1 MSVYQP
7 IAEAELPPD
16 ESARTRVA
24 DAALKLFA
32 AKGYAE
38 TTVREIIEAAG
49 VTRPVLYYYFQN
61 KAELFCYLI
70 ETEFTFL
77 YQGMDTIVARHSACR
92 DRLKALVG
100 FVFERAEG
108 SPEIVRFLL
117 RFFFAPPDEPIRID
131 SDKLAQER
139 LYRIVAIMAD
149 GVRSGE
155 IGGGDPGALA
165 LAFSG
170 MMDLHVMAKAR
181 NPEIALSTE
190 LGSALVDLFMDGAAH
205 NGAGRSQLKY
215 ALEGKYPAVP
225 QGAAGAGRRE
235 RES

>member
-1 MSVYQP
+1 MTAYQP
-7 IAEAELPPD
+7 IPEPELQPD
-16 ESARTRVA
+16 DSTRTRVA
-24 DAALKLFA
+24 DSALKLFA

-38 TTVREIIEAAG
+38 TSVREIIETAG

-70 ETEFTFL
+70 ETEFALL
-77 YQGMDTIVARHSACR
+77 YEGMDAIVARHSGCR
-92 DRLKALVG
+92 DRLKALAG
-100 FVFERAEG
+100 FVFERAQG

-131 SDKLAQER
+131 SEKLAQER

-149 GVRSGE
+149 GLKSGE

-181 NPEIALSTE
+181 NPEIALSKE
-190 LGSALVDLFMDGAAH
+190 LGGALVDLFMDGAAH
-205 NGAGRSQLKY
+205 GGNGRAQLRY
-215 ALEGKYPAVP
+215 ALNGIYPAVDEGP
-225 QGAAGAGRRE
+225 AAGNEA

>member
-1 MSVYQP
+1 MSAFQP
-7 IAEAELPPD
+7 ISDAELQPD

-24 DAALKLFA
+24 DSALKLFA

-70 ETEFTFL
+70 ETEFALL
-77 YQGMDTIVARHSACR
+77 YEGMDTIVARHSGCR
-92 DRLKALVG
+92 ERLKALVG
-100 FVFERAEG
+100 FVFERAERA
-108 SPEIVRFLL
+108 PEVVRFLL
-117 RFFFAPPDEPIRID
+117 RFFFSPPDEPIRID
-131 SDKLAQER
+131 SEKLAQER

-149 GVRSGE
+149 GLTSGE

-181 NPEIALSTE
+181 NSGMVLSAE
-190 LGSALVDLFMDGAAH
+190 LGGALVDLFMDGAAH
-205 NGAGRSQLKY
+205 NGDGRAQLRY
-215 ALEGKYPAVP
+215 ALQGIYPATVELR
-225 QGAAGAGRRE
+225 AGTPDDE
-235 RES
+235 REP